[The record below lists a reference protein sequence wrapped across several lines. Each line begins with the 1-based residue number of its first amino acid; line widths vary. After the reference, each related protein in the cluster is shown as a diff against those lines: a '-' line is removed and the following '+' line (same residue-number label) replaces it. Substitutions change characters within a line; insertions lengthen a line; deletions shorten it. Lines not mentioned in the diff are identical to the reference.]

1 MRTYKTSP
9 LTLIL
14 VSLPFVLWAVVGIY
28 PSFDDW
34 STLSSPNFDPD
45 CAKFFLPYGSVWRPF
60 DALMGYIVGAA
71 PQLFPALNHVCIV
84 AGHLIGAVLVMKL
97 SQRLGFCRAAQF
109 ASTLFFWMS
118 PCMLGTVL
126 SCDALNQT
134 YSQMWGMAAVW
145 FYLSA
150 EGRRRYAAW
159 AACVMMAALSKDNGI
174 AWAVV
179 PPVLAFAFGMEDRR
193 SALRHLL
200 FGVSVAVAYGCIRLA
215 LPSTEYYN
223 PDYNTFLPTK
233 KLKEIAIF
241 LGYTWVAADY
251 VSIVHTASRS
261 LPLAALTLVLSLPF
275 VYMMFVRS
283 PRLWLTRRF
292 LGLAVCI
299 LIVMS
304 PHLLIS
310 LSVMNAYAGLGM
322 SALLVAFVADH
333 MSRNH
338 PALLRTAF
346 AMYAAAAIITDVH
359 HWYKAYTT
367 AAVGR
372 EMAHEAIRLAGHPV
386 KNAYCVVTDD
396 DEKKFS
402 SFCVLP
408 QDAFGPQAA
417 AVVHETSYRWPTC
430 VKDTIIPRESGH
442 EARSIARRALDTGK
456 YECVWLIDKSRVD
469 IMRKDSK

>member
-1 MRTYKTSP
+1 
-9 LTLIL
+9 
-14 VSLPFVLWAVVGIY
+14 
-28 PSFDDW
+28 
-34 STLSSPNFDPD
+34 
-45 CAKFFLPYGSVWRPF
+45 
-60 DALMGYIVGAA
+60 
-71 PQLFPALNHVCIV
+71 
-84 AGHLIGAVLVMKL
+84 
-97 SQRLGFCRAAQF
+97 
-109 ASTLFFWMS
+109 
-118 PCMLGTVL
+118 
-126 SCDALNQT
+126 
-134 YSQMWGMAAVW
+134 
-145 FYLSA
+145 
-150 EGRRRYAAW
+150 
-159 AACVMMAALSKDNGI
+159 
-174 AWAVV
+174 
-179 PPVLAFAFGMEDRR
+179 
-193 SALRHLL
+193 
-200 FGVSVAVAYGCIRLA
+200 
-215 LPSTEYYN
+215 
-223 PDYNTFLPTK
+223 
-233 KLKEIAIF
+233 
-241 LGYTWVAADY
+241 
-251 VSIVHTASRS
+251 
-261 LPLAALTLVLSLPF
+261 
-275 VYMMFVRS
+275 
-283 PRLWLTRRF
+283 
-292 LGLAVCI
+292 
-299 LIVMS
+299 
-304 PHLLIS
+304 
-310 LSVMNAYAGLGM
+310 M

-442 EARSIARRALDTGK
+442 EARSIARRALATGK